1 MLLFQFL
8 LLYFLF
14 IFMRNL
20 VFPQPENK
28 QWNTV
33 EDVVLIPILSI
44 SLSGPKQGIQ
54 PSQASEGSHEK
65 WVDL

>member
-33 EDVVLIPILSI
+33 EDVVLIPILLYLIIWPQARHSAI
-44 SLSGPKQGIQ
+44 PSLRR
-54 PSQASEGSHEK
+54 
-65 WVDL
+65 LT